1 MDKLQLKERRNKMN
15 LTQRGFGNLL
25 GVSTDKMHR
34 WESGRT
40 KFPAGTE
47 ILVEI
52 IEERLDVKIK
62 I

>member
-1 MDKLQLKERRNKMN
+1 MN
-15 LTQRGFGNLL
+15 LTQRGFGCLL

-47 ILVEI
+47 KLVEI
-52 IEERLDVKIK
+52 IEERLDKSN
-62 I
+62 